1 MTPEAIVRKAG
12 LVSSLCEL
20 LVLERPADPEWRE
33 RLRTE
38 VDELAELER
47 EFSPDYDRSEER
59 FGRKPTRDLIVA
71 AARERYPDVFSRERS

>member
-1 MTPEAIVRKAG
+1 
-12 LVSSLCEL
+12 
-20 LVLERPADPEWRE
+20 VLARPADPEWRE

-71 AARERYPDVFSRERS
+71 AARERYPDVFSPDGS